1 MIKKISHIGI
11 AVNSIDEQIPY
22 YRDIL
27 GLQFDGIEVVEDQ
40 KVKVA
45 FFKVGEARIELLEPT
60 SEDSPVAKFIGKKGE
75 GIHHL
80 AYGVEDIKEALKQ
93 VEKTETKMIDK
104 EPRLGAGNH
113 QIAFLHPKSTFRVLT
128 ELTEEH

>member
-11 AVNSIDEQIPY
+11 AVKSIDEQISY
-22 YRDIL
+22 YRDEL
-27 GLQFDGIEVVEDQ
+27 GLKFMGIEIVKDQ

-45 FFKVGEARIELLEPT
+45 FFEVGEARIELLEPT
-60 SEDSPVAKFIGKKGE
+60 SEDSPVAKFINKKGE

-80 AYGVEDIKEALKQ
+80 AYGVENISESIKEM
-93 VEKTETKMIDK
+93 EKAGEKMIDHK
-104 EPRLGAGNH
+104 SRMGAGNH
-113 QIAFLHPKSTFRVLT
+113 QIAFLHPKSTFHVLT